1 MATARRSASSL
12 EVMSIRDVLKG
23 RHRILIGVTLCA
35 FLVFLLCVQLSVT
48 LHRRWLAYLGVI
60 VFLAAGYLNNLWL
73 KCPRCHRSIGFARRK
88 GLPLFGVGESCPYCG
103 VSLDEP
109 WEKRS

>member
-1 MATARRSASSL
+1 
-12 EVMSIRDVLKG
+12 MSIRDVLQR

-60 VFLAAGYLNNLWL
+60 VFLAAGYLDNLWL

-88 GLPLFGVGESCPYCG
+88 GLPFFGVGESCPYCG

-109 WEKRS
+109 WEKMS